1 MIQIANVFAVARR
14 EFRTRAMTRTFV
26 IATAILVI
34 AVVMVAF
41 LPVIVRYIDRNESQR
56 VAVWTGV
63 TDIGVDPVATID
75 RLFDGPSGNG
85 TSATGGANV
94 DVSSVSDLASA
105 RAAVTAGD
113 YEAVLA
119 IERGSAG
126 DLEFTL
132 YTNGSSTG
140 RTAQLLQQASTTVAI
155 GDRLVRLGVAP
166 SEQAGLLTPAPYKVM
181 WPDTTRPDLARGS
194 VEESANL
201 LLGTGL
207 SMLIFMMI
215 VMYGTWVATS
225 VVEEKSSRVMEVILN
240 AATPFQLL
248 TGKVLGVG
256 AAALTQYAAVLLAGC
271 AALFTQGWVASLVL
285 GADSSEAS
293 LPAGLTFGMLGL
305 LVLYGVLGFLLFA
318 VLYAGVGSLVSR
330 QEDVNTVVM
339 PLTLVCSAGYIVAV
353 YTGLGLLDIRP
364 DVMAA
369 LSQVPF
375 LSPFMMLG
383 RVTAGGVDAWEIV
396 LSMVTLVAAI
406 VIALWI
412 AARLY
417 AVGVL
422 LYGQRPN
429 PRVVWHLMRTGM

>member
-1 MIQIANVFAVARR
+1 MNEIANVLAVARR
-14 EFRTRAMTRTFV
+14 EFKTRAMTRTFV

-34 AVVMVAF
+34 AVIAFAF
-41 LPVIVRYIDRNESQR
+41 LPVIVRYVDRTDSQR
-56 VAVWTGV
+56 VAVWTGA
-63 TDIGVDPVATID
+63 TDVGVDPVATID
-75 RLFDGPSGNG
+75 RLLDGPSGG
-85 TSATGGANV
+85 SASAASGANV
-94 DVSSVSDLASA
+94 DVSSVADLASA

-119 IERGSAG
+119 IERGSSG
-126 DLEFTL
+126 ELGFTL

-140 RTAQLLQQASTTVAI
+140 RTAQLLQQAATTVAI
-155 GDRLVRLGVAP
+155 GDRLVRLGVSP
-166 SEQAGLLTPAPYKVM
+166 SDQAGLLTPAPYKVM
-181 WPDTTRPDLARGS
+181 WPDTTRPDARGS
-194 VEESANL
+194 VSEDANL

-256 AAALTQYAAVLLAGC
+256 AAALTQYGALLLAGC
-271 AALFTQGWVASLVL
+271 AALFAQGWVASLVL
-285 GADSSEAS
+285 GADASEAS

-305 LVLYGVLGFLLFA
+305 LVVYGVLGFLLFA

-330 QEDVNTVVM
+330 QEDVNTVTM

-364 DVMAA
+364 DVMAV

>member
-1 MIQIANVFAVARR
+1 MNEIPNVLAVARR
-14 EFRTRAMTRTFV
+14 EFKTRAMTRTFV

-34 AVVMVAF
+34 AVIAVAF
-41 LPVIVRYIDRNESQR
+41 LPVIVRYVDRNESQR
-56 VAVWTGV
+56 VAVWTGATFV
-63 TDIGVDPVATID
+63 GVDPVATID
-75 RLFDGPSGNG
+75 RLLDGPSGG
-85 TSATGGANV
+85 STSTAGGANV
-94 DVSSVSDLASA
+94 DVSSVADLASA

-119 IERGSAG
+119 IERGSSG
-126 DLEFTL
+126 ELEFTL

-140 RTAQLLQQASTTVAI
+140 RTAQLLQQAATTVAI
-155 GDRLVRLGVAP
+155 GDRLVRLGVSP
-166 SEQAGLLTPAPYKVM
+166 SDQAGLLTPAPYKVM
-181 WPDTTRPDLARGS
+181 WPDTTRPDARGS
-194 VEESANL
+194 VSEDANL

-256 AAALTQYAAVLLAGC
+256 AAALTQYGALLLAGC
-271 AALFTQGWVASLVL
+271 AALFAQGWVASLVL
-285 GADSSEAS
+285 GADASEAS

-305 LVLYGVLGFLLFA
+305 LVVYGVLGFLLFA

-330 QEDVNTVVM
+330 QEDVNTVTM

-364 DVMAA
+364 DVMAV

>member
-1 MIQIANVFAVARR
+1 MNEIANVLAVARR
-14 EFRTRAMTRTFV
+14 EFKTRAMTRTFV

-34 AVVMVAF
+34 AVVTVAF

-56 VAVWTGV
+56 VAVWTGA

-75 RLFDGPSGNG
+75 RLFDGPSGNAA
-85 TSATGGANV
+85 SATGGANV
-94 DVSSVSDLASA
+94 DVSSVKDLASA
-105 RAAVTAGD
+105 RAAVTAGE

-119 IERGSAG
+119 IERGSSG
-126 DLEFTL
+126 ELEFTL

-140 RTAQLLQQASTTVAI
+140 RTAQLLQQAATTVAI
-155 GDRLVRLGVAP
+155 GDRLVRLGVTP
-166 SEQAGLLTPAPYKVM
+166 SDQAGLLTPAPYKVM
-181 WPDTTRPDLARGS
+181 WPDTTRPDARGS
-194 VEESANL
+194 VAEDANL

-207 SMLIFMMI
+207 SILIFMMI

-248 TGKVLGVG
+248 SGKVLGVG
-256 AAALTQYAAVLLAGC
+256 AAALTQYAALLLAGC
-271 AALFTQGWVASLVL
+271 VALFAQGWVASLVL
-285 GADSSEAS
+285 GADASEAS

-305 LVLYGVLGFLLFA
+305 LVVYGVLGFLLFA

-330 QEDVNTVVM
+330 QEDVNTVTM

-353 YTGLGLLDIRP
+353 YTGLGLIDIRP
-364 DVMAA
+364 EVMAV

-375 LSPFMMLG
+375 LSPFMMLS
-383 RVTAGGVDAWEIV
+383 RVTAGSADAWEIG
-396 LSMVTLVAAI
+396 LSLALLVAFII
-406 VIALWI
+406 VALWI

-422 LYGQRPN
+422 LYGQRPS
-429 PRVVWHLMRTGM
+429 PRVVWRLLRTGM

>member
-1 MIQIANVFAVARR
+1 MNQIANVFAVARR
-14 EFRTRAMTRTFV
+14 EFVTRAMTRTFV
-26 IATAILVI
+26 IASAILVI
-34 AVVMVAF
+34 AVVAVAF
-41 LPVIVRYIDRNESQR
+41 VPVIVRYIDRNESLR

-63 TDIGVDPVATID
+63 TDIGVDPEATID
-75 RLFDGPSGNG
+75 RLLDGPSGDG
-85 TSATGGANV
+85 ASAAGAAHV
-94 DVSSVSDLASA
+94 DVSSVTDLASA
-105 RAAVTAGD
+105 RAAVTAGE

-119 IERGSAG
+119 VERGSSG

-140 RTAQLLQQASTTVAI
+140 RTAQLLQQAATTVAI

-166 SEQAGLLTPAPYKVM
+166 SDQAGLLTPAPYKVM
-181 WPDTTRPDLARGS
+181 WPDTTRPDARGS
-194 VEESANL
+194 VAEDANL

-207 SMLIFMMI
+207 SILIFMMI

-256 AAALTQYAAVLLAGC
+256 AAALTQYAALLLAGC
-271 AALFTQGWVASLVL
+271 AALVAQGWVASLVL

-305 LVLYGVLGFLLFA
+305 LVVYGVLGFLLFA

-330 QEDVNTVVM
+330 QEDVNTVTM

-353 YTGLGLLDIRP
+353 YTGIGLIDIRP
-364 DVMAA
+364 EVMAV

-383 RVTAGGVDAWEIV
+383 RVTAGGADVWEVV
-396 LSMVTLVAAI
+396 LSMATLVVAI

-422 LYGQRPN
+422 LYGQRPD
-429 PRVVWHLMRTGM
+429 PRVVWRLLRTGM

>member
-1 MIQIANVFAVARR
+1 MNEIANVLAVARR
-14 EFRTRAMTRTFV
+14 EFKTRAMTRTFV

-34 AVVMVAF
+34 AVVTVAF

-63 TDIGVDPVATID
+63 TDIGVDPVATIN
-75 RLFDGPSGNG
+75 RLFDGPSGNAA
-85 TSATGGANV
+85 SATGGANV
-94 DVSSVSDLASA
+94 DVSSVKDLASA
-105 RAAVTAGD
+105 RAAVTAGE

-119 IERGSAG
+119 IERGSSG
-126 DLEFTL
+126 ELEFTL

-140 RTAQLLQQASTTVAI
+140 RTAQLLQQAATTVAI
-155 GDRLVRLGVAP
+155 SDRLERLGVAP
-166 SEQAGLLTPAPYKVM
+166 SDQAGLLTPAPYKVM
-181 WPDTTRPDLARGS
+181 WPDTTRPDARGS
-194 VEESANL
+194 VAEDANL

-207 SMLIFMMI
+207 SILIFMMI

-248 TGKVLGVG
+248 SGKVLGVG
-256 AAALTQYAAVLLAGC
+256 AAALTQYAALLLAGC
-271 AALFTQGWVASLVL
+271 VALFAQGWVASLVL
-285 GADSSEAS
+285 GADASEAS

-305 LVLYGVLGFLLFA
+305 LVVYGVLGFLLFA

-330 QEDVNTVVM
+330 QEDVNTVTM

-353 YTGLGLLDIRP
+353 YTGLGLIDIRP
-364 DVMAA
+364 EVMAV

-375 LSPFMMLG
+375 LSPFMMLS
-383 RVTAGGVDAWEIV
+383 RVTAGSADAWEIGLSLV
-396 LSMVTLVAAI
+396 LLVAFII
-406 VIALWI
+406 VALWI

>member
-1 MIQIANVFAVARR
+1 MNEIANVLAVARR
-14 EFRTRAMTRTFV
+14 EFKTRAMTRTFV

-34 AVVMVAF
+34 AVIAVAF
-41 LPVIVRYIDRNESQR
+41 LPVIVRYIDRTESQR
-56 VAVWTGV
+56 VAVWSGA
-63 TDIGVDPVATID
+63 TDVGVDPVATID
-75 RLFDGPSGNG
+75 RLLDGPTGG
-85 TSATGGANV
+85 SASSTGGAHV
-94 DVSSVSDLASA
+94 DVSSVADLAAA

-119 IERGSAG
+119 IERGSSG
-126 DLEFTL
+126 ELEFTL

-140 RTAQLLQQASTTVAI
+140 RTAQLLQQAATTVAI

-166 SEQAGLLTPAPYKVM
+166 SDQAGLLTPAPYKVM
-181 WPDTTRPDLARGS
+181 WPDTTRPDARGS
-194 VEESANL
+194 VAEDANL

-207 SMLIFMMI
+207 SILIFMMI

-256 AAALTQYAAVLLAGC
+256 AAALTQYAALLLAGC
-271 AALFTQGWVASLVL
+271 AALFAQGWVASLVL
-285 GADSSEAS
+285 GADASEAS
-293 LPAGLTFGMLGL
+293 LPPGLTFGMLGL
-305 LVLYGVLGFLLFA
+305 LVVYGVLGFLLFA

-330 QEDVNTVVM
+330 QEDVNTVTM

-353 YTGLGLLDIRP
+353 YTGLGLIDIRP
-364 DVMAA
+364 EVMAM

-375 LSPFMMLG
+375 LSPFMMLS
-383 RVTAGGVDAWEIV
+383 RVTAGSADLWEIV
-396 LSMVTLVAAI
+396 LSLALLVAFI
-406 VIALWI
+406 VVALWI

-429 PRVVWHLMRTGM
+429 PRVVWRMLRTGM

>member
-1 MIQIANVFAVARR
+1 MNQIANVLAVARR
-14 EFRTRAMTRTFV
+14 EFKTRAMTRTFV
-26 IATAILVI
+26 IATAFLVV
-34 AVVMVAF
+34 AVVAVAF
-41 LPVIVRYIDRNESQR
+41 LPVIVRYVDRNESQR

-63 TDIGVDPVATID
+63 TDVGVDPVATID
-75 RLFDGPSGNG
+75 RLFDGP
-85 TSATGGANV
+85 TGGGASTAGGVNV
-94 DVSSVSDLASA
+94 DVSSVTDLASA

-119 IERGSAG
+119 IERGSSG
-126 DLEFTL
+126 ELEFTL

-140 RTAQLLQQASTTVAI
+140 RTAQLLQQAATTVAI

-166 SEQAGLLTPAPYKVM
+166 SDQAGLLMPAPYKVM
-181 WPDTTRPDLARGS
+181 WPDTTRPDARGS
-194 VEESANL
+194 VAEDANL

-207 SMLIFMMI
+207 SILIFMMI

-248 TGKVLGVG
+248 SGKVLGVG
-256 AAALTQYAAVLLAGC
+256 AAALTQYAALLLAGC
-271 AALFTQGWVASLVL
+271 AALFAQGWVASLVL
-285 GADSSEAS
+285 GADASEAS

-305 LVLYGVLGFLLFA
+305 LVVYGVLGFLLFA

-330 QEDVNTVVM
+330 QEDVNTVTM

-353 YTGLGLLDIRP
+353 YTGLGLIDIRP
-364 DVMAA
+364 EVMAL

-375 LSPFMMLG
+375 LSPFMMLS
-383 RVTAGGVDAWEIV
+383 RVTAGSADVWEIV
-396 LSMVTLVAAI
+396 LSLALLVAFI
-406 VIALWI
+406 VVALWI

-422 LYGQRPN
+422 LYGQRPD
-429 PRVVWHLMRTGM
+429 PRVVWRLLRTGM